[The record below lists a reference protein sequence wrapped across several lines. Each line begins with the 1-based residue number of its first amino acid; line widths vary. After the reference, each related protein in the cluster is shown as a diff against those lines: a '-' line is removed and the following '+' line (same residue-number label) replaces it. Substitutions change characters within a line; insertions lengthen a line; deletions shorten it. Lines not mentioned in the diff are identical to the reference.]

1 MTHDDR
7 FGERVASSDAGSGRW
22 RWRCADE
29 SGEPAGIEVPGF
41 DSQQGAEGW
50 LAENFED
57 LADDGVATVTLLNG
71 DREVY
76 GPMPLAPDA

>member
-1 MTHDDR
+1 MTRDDPAAPPET
-7 FGERVASSDAGSGRW
+7 GPASW
-22 RWRCADE
+22 RWGCVDE
-29 SGEPAGIEVPGF
+29 AGDPVEIEAPAF
-41 DSQQGAEGW
+41 DTQQAAEGW

-71 DREVY
+71 DQEVY